1 MLEAGLASTTMVQRS
16 KTAVVPTENFSRIAR
31 LGYNATIPTALTDR
45 NSMCK
50 PLAVER
56 LRVKI
61 SMDHAAAQEPE
72 RWEALSKAGFK
83 VEPYGDLITTIWDK
97 WGGHYMDVGASA
109 KIAKGLV
116 SDVLFFFLSDH
127 CSSPCIN
134 ARDGARVRGVAVLT
148 RNIFCGQIRSR

>member
-116 SDVLFFFLSDH
+116 SDVLFFFLVRPLFQSLH
-127 CSSPCIN
+127 QCTRWGTREGCCCAN
-134 ARDGARVRGVAVLT
+134 AQYFLWA
-148 RNIFCGQIRSR
+148 N